1 MTLTGVPELV
11 VPLSWHPI
19 DRQSMPEEELFKTEA
34 KRPRAEIAEALVAA
48 AEGIESGTVDLESET
63 DRRAVSVPERPRFE
77 VELERLTDSET
88 GEQRYELEYEI
99 RWTE

>member
-1 MTLTGVPELV
+1 
-11 VPLSWHPI
+11 
-19 DRQSMPEEELFKTEA
+19 MPEEVLFKLEDSAT
-34 KRPRAEIAEALVAA
+34 RTDIADVLRDA
-48 AEGIESGTVDLESET
+48 AEQVASGSVHLTDGPDEQTVT
-63 DRRAVSVPERPRFE
+63 VPERPRYE

>member
-1 MTLTGVPELV
+1 
-11 VPLSWHPI
+11 
-19 DRQSMPEEELFKTEA
+19 MPEEQLFKTAES
-34 KRPRAEIAEALVAA
+34 RTRTEIADVFASVAEQIEA
-48 AEGIESGTVDLESET
+48 GTVQLEEPATTQRVEIPDSPT
-63 DRRAVSVPERPRFE
+63 LE